1 MCLLHCNKTEGEI
14 PVPTPSA
21 AEAQR
26 STAGKY
32 FLYESGVNT
41 LLFSGGF
48 LTRRNFPVQEKRKAQ
63 AEDGIELMN
72 SGTTFFYSSFEPLSP
87 YFLCE
92 KIIFLYFKL

>member
-26 STAGKY
+26 STEGKY

-48 LTRRNFPVQEKRKAQ
+48 LTCRNFPVHEKRKAQ
-63 AEDGIELMN
+63 VEDGIEPMN
-72 SGTTFFYSSFEPLSP
+72 SGTTFFYSSIEPLSP

-92 KIIFLYFKL
+92 K